1 MNELLC
7 VPCQAD
13 GQRHGEDRW
22 RLAVYVL
29 DGESVCD
36 QHAKAMI
43 KVIAERMAGDEHR
56 DDKGQG

>member
-7 VPCQAD
+7 VLCQAS

-29 DGESVCD
+29 DGQSVCD
-36 QHAKAMI
+36 QHAKPMI
-43 KVIAERMAGDEHR
+43 GVLSERIAGDEHG
-56 DDKGQG
+56 DDQGQG